1 MKKIIEVDL
10 DSKYEYVNKF
20 DDNVINDELLRYM
33 LNSLDDIKRDVV
45 VRVKFNYDVLDNEIS
60 VVRDM
65 FIRSFAI
72 ELDNIEK
79 ELRRQNIKNMFL
91 LLLGFIFLI
100 IYCYLDDFN
109 IFLVAEFFMV
119 ISWVLFWE
127 FAESIL
133 FRRREL
139 VINRRKYK
147 KLMNAYFKVISNMV
161 D

>member
-60 VVRDM
+60 MVRDM

-147 KLMNAYFKVISNMV
+147 KLMNAYFKVISNVV

>member
-60 VVRDM
+60 MVRDM
-65 FIRSFAI
+65 FISSFAI

-147 KLMNAYFKVISNMV
+147 KLMNAYFKVISNVV

>member
-10 DSKYEYVNKF
+10 DNKFEYVNKF
-20 DDNVINDELLRYM
+20 DDNVINYELLKY
-33 LNSLDDIKRDVV
+33 LLISLDDFKRDVII
-45 VRVKFNYDVLDNEIS
+45 RIKFNYDVLENDICQVE
-60 VVRDM
+60 DM
-65 FIRSFAI
+65 FKRSFLI
-72 ELDNIEK
+72 ELDNIKK
-79 ELRRQNIKNMFL
+79 ELRQQNVKNIL
-91 LLLGFIFLI
+91 LLLFGFIALI
-100 IYCYLDDFN
+100 IYCCLDDGN

-139 VINRRKYK
+139 ALKRKKYK
-147 KLMNAYFKVISNMV
+147 KLMDAEFKIITKVV

>member
-20 DDNVINDELLRYM
+20 DDNVINDELLRYI

-60 VVRDM
+60 MVRDM

-79 ELRRQNIKNMFL
+79 ELRRKNIKNMFL

-147 KLMNAYFKVISNMV
+147 KLMNAYFKVISNVV

>member
-1 MKKIIEVDL
+1 MKKIIEIDL

-60 VVRDM
+60 RVKDM

-147 KLMNAYFKVISNMV
+147 KLMNACFKVISNMV

>member
-20 DDNVINDELLRYM
+20 DDNVINDELLRYI

-60 VVRDM
+60 MVKDM

-147 KLMNAYFKVISNMV
+147 KLMNAYFKVISNVV

>member
-20 DDNVINDELLRYM
+20 DDNVINDELLRYI

-60 VVRDM
+60 MVRDM

>member
-60 VVRDM
+60 MVRDM

-127 FAESIL
+127 FAEAIL

-147 KLMNAYFKVISNMV
+147 KLMNAYFKVVSNVV